1 MPLHNYQSETVLQV
15 SNAFKSHRS
24 IMLQM
29 PTGSGKTHVF
39 CEIAKRFYEKR
50 NGRVLVLAHRNEL
63 IEQIKNR
70 MGNFGINAGVIKSGH
85 KREED
90 SQVQIA
96 SVQTLVKG
104 KNVKFLRNVSLII
117 IDEAHHTPSNTYLAI
132 LETYQKENTK
142 LLGVT
147 ATPLRLDG
155 KGFEKIFD
163 HLICS
168 YQVRWFVEH
177 SYLSPVKHYASDIIK
192 LENVSIVKHRKG
204 YIDYDDKQSVSY
216 YMDKAIMAD
225 IIDSYRRFGENKKAI
240 VFAITI
246 KHAEEL
252 SKRFIESGYK
262 SCVISSST
270 KLPERETV
278 LKKFKDGKLQILIN
292 VDIFS
297 EGFDCPDIEVVQIA
311 RPTKSLVKYLQMV
324 GRATR
329 VFEGKNHAII
339 LDNACLW
346 QDHGLVSKER
356 IWSLEGCKE
365 GEEDLS
371 ELHFSDG
378 SSGEEAY
385 KRRIKEFSSIDMVE
399 VDQIGRQ
406 DEIIFTK
413 KRLRSV
419 LIDYNVEWKTVERY
433 LQNFNINIDEHLDGS
448 PNDPMLKYISERL
461 LSIIDKKYSS
471 YKALKSNGN

>member
-1 MPLHNYQSETVLQV
+1 MKLHDYQSDAIIKV
-15 SNAFKSHRS
+15 SQAFEYYRS
-24 IMLQM
+24 VMLQM
-29 PTGSGKTHVF
+29 PTGTGKTHVF
-39 CEIAKRFYEKR
+39 CEIAKYFYKQR

-63 IEQIKNR
+63 IQQIKTR
-70 MGNFGINAGVIKSGH
+70 MGKFGVNAGIIKSGH
-85 KREED
+85 EREED

-96 SVQTLVKG
+96 SVQTLVRG

-132 LETYQKENTK
+132 LKTYQNENTK

-163 HLICS
+163 YLICS
-168 YQVRWFVEH
+168 SQFRWFIEH
-177 SYLSPVKHYASDIIK
+177 SYLSQVKHYASDIIK
-192 LENVSIVKHRKG
+192 LENVSIVKNRKG
-204 YIDYDDKQSVSY
+204 YSDYDDRQAVVY
-216 YMDKAIMAD
+216 YMDKTVMAD
-225 IIDSYRRFGENKKAI
+225 IIDSYRKFGENKKAI

-270 KLPERETV
+270 KLSERETV

-356 IWSLEGCKE
+356 IWSLKGCKE

-419 LIDYNVEWKTVERY
+419 LIDYNVEWKTVERH
-433 LQNFNINIDEHLDGS
+433 LQNFNINIHEHLDGK

-461 LSIIDKKYSS
+461 FNIIDREFCS
-471 YKALKSNGN
+471 YKALREKGN